1 MTNGK
6 KMFVDDG
13 AMDVVVEQWRNATND
28 IADI

>member
-13 AMDVVVEQWRNATND
+13 AMDVVVEQWRNETNNISD
-28 IADI
+28 M